1 MQDSIFKDQV
11 IPIWSIIFDGD
22 PSQVYTYSEWD
33 KVKSAVEGSI
43 RSYLIGSDD
52 TAADNIMENMNWL
65 CELENVKL
73 ISVNVH
79 NLIIN
84 IHRWEIDN
92 SCRLFKLLVKC
103 YDTVPDDLKLQMLS
117 LFSNS
122 SDELCHGE

>member
-1 MQDSIFKDQV
+1 MTDSIFKDQV
-11 IPIWSIIFDGD
+11 IPIWSIIFDSD

-43 RSYLIGSDD
+43 RSYLIGDD
-52 TAADNIMENMNWL
+52 DATDNIMENMNWL

-73 ISVNVH
+73 IAVNVH
-79 NLIIN
+79 NLTIH

-92 SCRLFKLLVKC
+92 SSGLFKLLVKC
-103 YDTVPDDLKLQMLS
+103 YDVASDDLKLQMLS

-122 SDELCHGE
+122 SDELCHDE